1 MKLLAFLNN
10 KVFTEPFNNIHVQ
23 THLSPPSLSTMDL
36 LESKVVWLSGV
47 KRLCSNTLIDRFQP
61 SLPVSVFLRSVSC
74 VIVCNYPND

>member
-10 KVFTEPFNNIHVQ
+10 KVFTESFNNIHVR
-23 THLSPPSLSTMDL
+23 THLSPPSLSTVDL
-36 LESKVVWLSGV
+36 LENKVVQLSGI
-47 KRLCSNTLIDRFQP
+47 KRLRSNNLIDRFQP